1 MPNWKYPCIECQKPV
16 KSNQKGLECDICKKW
31 VHFKC
36 TDLTQGQF
44 IFLEVNEDI
53 PFYCLVCKPR
63 LLYADAI
70 QDMNTEYL
78 NSNLNSPPN
87 LSVEYNSD
95 CEFSSAHS
103 SDFEY
108 VDESDSESRGLNFD
122 SLPTKYANKPSKKN
136 TNNHI
141 SSKHI
146 FLQTRN
152 YKYPCV
158 ICLGPCKEKCQDSIC
173 CSLCDEWTHKK
184 CSNLTLDQFNK
195 YCSPENAE
203 IPFYCDICLY
213 GSNQNHNNQTC
224 LRASEI
230 STLDT
235 NDIYN
240 LCPNSVF
247 KDLDDIP
254 TTEYFTIDELNV
266 EAQKSSDNLCIIHI
280 NAVSLCK
287 NINSITDMIAG
298 LDKQPSIIFISETR
312 VHDEKEKLQKKT
324 NSN

>member
-1 MPNWKYPCIECQKPV
+1 MPNWKFPCIECQKPV
-16 KSNQKGLECDICKKW
+16 KTNQKGLECDICKIW

-36 TDLTQGQF
+36 TDLTEAQF
-44 IFLEVNEDI
+44 SFLEANEDI

-63 LLYADAI
+63 LLYADVI
-70 QDMNTEYL
+70 SDSNTLYT
-78 NSNLNSPPN
+78 NSNLNSSSP
-87 LSVEYNSD
+87 SIIYSSD
-95 CEFSSAHS
+95 FEFSSAHS

-122 SLPTKYANKPSKKN
+122 CLPTNDVNNPPKNN
-136 TNNHI
+136 TNNPS

-152 YKYPCV
+152 YKHPCV
-158 ICLGPCKEKCQDSIC
+158 ICFGPCKDKCQDSIC

-195 YCSPENAE
+195 YCLPENAE

-213 GSNQNHNNQTC
+213 GSNHKTDNQTC
-224 LRASEI
+224 LRAAEI

-240 LCPNSVF
+240 
-247 KDLDDIP
+247 
-254 TTEYFTIDELNV
+254 
-266 EAQKSSDNLCIIHI
+266 
-280 NAVSLCK
+280 
-287 NINSITDMIAG
+287 
-298 LDKQPSIIFISETR
+298 
-312 VHDEKEKLQKKT
+312 
-324 NSN
+324 